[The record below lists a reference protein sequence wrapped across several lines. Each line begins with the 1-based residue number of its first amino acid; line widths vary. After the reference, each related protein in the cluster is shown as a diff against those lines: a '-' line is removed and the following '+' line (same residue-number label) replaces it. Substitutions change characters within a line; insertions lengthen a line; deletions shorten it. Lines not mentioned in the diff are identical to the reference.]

1 MDKAQ
6 VVKKVLVNIALTGI
20 GVFMLLPL
28 LWTLSTSLTDD
39 SIIASSVLIPKNL
52 TLDNYIKAWNFPRI
66 FNKSVTMGTFFK
78 NSLVTTVIITIS
90 GLLFDSMAGY
100 VIGRKEFP
108 GRKLFFYLALSTLMI
123 PIYVT
128 VVPMFIIVRSLC
140 WTNTYAGLTVPFLS
154 SGLGIYMFKQYFE
167 TLPIELEEVAKI
179 DGASNFRIYFTIMLP
194 LSKPALATMA
204 ILKSMWAWNQFFWPL
219 IIISELKMKT
229 LQLALTMFRG
239 LNVTQWGLLSAGM
252 TIAILPPIIIFIALQ
267 KYYLTGLTVGAV
279 KG

>member
-52 TLDNYIKAWNFPRI
+52 TLDNYIKSWNFPRI

-128 VVPMFIIVRSLC
+128 VVPMFIIVRSLR

-154 SGLGIYMFKQYFE
+154 SGFGIYMFKQYFE

-229 LQLALTMFRG
+229 LQLGLTMFRG

>member
-1 MDKAQ
+1 
-6 VVKKVLVNIALTGI
+6 VKKVLVNIALTGI

-52 TLDNYIKAWNFPRI
+52 TLDNYINSWNFPRI

-128 VVPMFIIVRSLC
+128 VVPMFIIVRSLR